1 MTADRSS
8 ADGDSAALSQ
18 HLLEIASAAALDAGA
33 YFAPFAGRIEIAAE
47 KKGFFD
53 PVTECDRESERRI
66 VERIFREH
74 PDSTIVGEEDGQQGS
89 GAVHWYVDPIDGTNN
104 FVAGIP
110 FFCVS
115 IAAALGDQLLAGV
128 IYDPSKN
135 EVFAASLAGA
145 TLNGEPIRSS
155 GSTLDSGSTLLT
167 EFPRAGRPIGP
178 NDLDQYARLIRPF
191 RAVRRMGS
199 TALHLAY
206 VAAGRA
212 DATFGM
218 GTNPWDVAAGTMLV
232 QQAGGRYLV
241 PPGNPAWSA
250 KPWLSPHYLALT
262 GSLDLEQSAVGAVVW
277 SEMFT
282 SIEEGV
288 VR

>member
-1 MTADRSS
+1 MTFDTSNAD
-8 ADGDSAALSQ
+8 ADALSS
-18 HLLEIASAAALDAGA
+18 HLLGIAIGAAHDAGA
-33 YFAPFAGRIEIAAE
+33 YFAPFAGKISYAE

-53 PVTECDRESERRI
+53 PVTECDKESERRI

-74 PDSTIVGEEDGQQGS
+74 PDSTVVGEEDGQQGS

-115 IAAALGDQLLAGV
+115 IAAALDDRMLAGV
-128 IYDPSKN
+128 IYNPVTG
-135 EVFAASLAGA
+135 ETFAASTAGA
-145 TLNGEPIRSS
+145 TLNGKPMRCT
-155 GSTLDSGSTLLT
+155 GAATDSGCTLLT
-167 EFPRAGRPIGP
+167 EYPRSGRPVIP
-178 NDLDQYARLIRPF
+178 EELARLGRLLEPF

-218 GTNPWDVAAGTMLV
+218 GTNPWDIAAGAFLI
-232 QQAGGRYLV
+232 QQAGGRFLV
-241 PPGNPAWSA
+241 PPANELANRR
-250 KPWLSPHYLALT
+250 PWLTPDYFGVT
-262 GSLDLEQSAVGAVVW
+262 PELDLERSILGEVVW
-277 SEMFT
+277 RDLFAAWAT
-282 SIEEGV
+282 APT
-288 VR
+288 R

>member
-1 MTADRSS
+1 MPTDREAD
-8 ADGDSAALSQ
+8 ALSA
-18 HLLEIASAAALDAGA
+18 HLLDIAIAAAHDAGA
-33 YFAPFAGRIEIAAE
+33 YFTPFAGRIAYDE

-74 PDSTIVGEEDGQQGS
+74 PDSTIVGEEGGQQGS
-89 GAVHWYVDPIDGTNN
+89 GAVQWYVDPIDGTNN

-115 IAAALGDQLLAGV
+115 IAAALDGKLLAGV
-128 IYDPSKN
+128 VYDPSKG
-135 EVFAASLAGA
+135 ETFAASTAGA
-145 TLNGEPIRSS
+145 TLNGEPMQST
-155 GSTLDSGSTLLT
+155 GSTTDAGSTLLT
-167 EFPRAGRPIGP
+167 EFPRSGRPVDP
-178 NDLDQYARLIRPF
+178 DELARFGALLPSF

-218 GTNPWDVAAGTMLV
+218 GTNPWDIAAGVLLI
-232 QQAGGRYLV
+232 QQAGGRFLV
-241 PPGNPAWSA
+241 PPANEAA
-250 KPWLSPHYLALT
+250 VAQPWLSPDYFGLT
-262 GSLDLEQSAVGAVVW
+262 GDLYLERSVLGTVVW
-277 SEMFT
+277 RDLFGGREAAPP
-282 SIEEGV
+282 
-288 VR
+288 R

>member
-1 MTADRSS
+1 MTADRD
-8 ADGDSAALSQ
+8 ADALSS
-18 HLLEIASAAALDAGA
+18 HLLEIAIGAAHAAGA
-33 YFAPFAGRIEIAAE
+33 YFTPFAGRIEVAAE

-74 PDSTIVGEEDGQQGS
+74 PDSTIVGEEGGQQGS

-115 IAAALGDQLLAGV
+115 IAAAVNGRLLAGV
-128 IYDPSKN
+128 IYDPSK
-135 EVFAASLAGA
+135 EETFAASTAGA
-145 TLNGEPIRSS
+145 TLNGEPIRCS
-155 GSTLDSGSTLLT
+155 GSALDTGATLLT
-167 EFPRAGRPIGP
+167 EFPRSGRPLDP
-178 NDLDQYARLIRPF
+178 EDLPRFGRIIREF
-191 RAVRRMGS
+191 RAVRRLGS

-218 GTNPWDVAAGTMLV
+218 GTNPWDIAAGVMLI
-232 QQAGGRYLV
+232 QRAGGRFLV
-241 PPGNPAWSA
+241 PPGNADA
-250 KPWLSPHYLALT
+250 VAQPWLSPDYFGLT
-262 GSLDLEQSAVGAVVW
+262 PELDLERSVLGTVVW
-277 SEMFT
+277 REMFGAGEVAST
-282 SIEEGV
+282 
-288 VR
+288 R